1 MRKTTLLV
9 FGTKNF
15 NNSLNEIREFFD
27 FTLIFFK
34 KETFPTST
42 MPTINGLLVDIDAC
56 SLFEESEFI
65 SKISNKPILLFTQV
79 DVNNKLQF
87 YYDTKIILPLNI
99 DEIQTKIKNLITSN
113 KFIKNSSVSIKNY
126 TIDKNERKLKRNN
139 FFITLTEREIQL
151 IELLFN
157 EENPL
162 TKNIIL
168 KKVWN
173 YSENADTHT
182 VETHI
187 YRIRKKILSKFKDES
202 FIINSKS
209 GYTI

>member
-1 MRKTTLLV
+1 MTKTTLLV

-15 NNSLNEIREFFD
+15 NNSLNEIKEFFD
-27 FTLIFFK
+27 FTLIFFN
-34 KETFPTST
+34 KETFSIST
-42 MPTINGLLVDIDAC
+42 MPTINGLLVDIDVC

-65 SKISNKPILLFTQV
+65 SKISNKPILLFTQAGV
-79 DVNNKLQF
+79 RNKLQF
-87 YYDTKIILPLNI
+87 DHVTKIILPLNI

-126 TIDKNERKLKRNN
+126 TIDKNERKLKKNN

-162 TKNIIL
+162 TKNTIL

-173 YSENADTHT
+173 YSEKADTHT

-202 FIINSKS
+202 FIINSKA